1 MRSVVCK
8 VGGVRNMITE
18 EAVYEQLKEVLDP
31 EIQIDVVNLGMIYGV
46 TIVDEGKKVIVR
58 MTLTTMGCPA
68 MEELQDDI
76 VRRIEAVGVDEV
88 EIDLTF
94 DPPWNKDMMSEEAKL
109 VMRYLF

>member
-1 MRSVVCK
+1 MV
-8 VGGVRNMITE
+8 TE
-18 EAVYEQLKEVLDP
+18 EAIYEQLKDVLDP

-46 TIVDEGKKVIVR
+46 KIEEEKITVR

-68 MEELQDDI
+68 MEELQGDV
-76 VRRIEAVGVDEV
+76 VRKVKELGVPEV

-94 DPPWNKDMMSEEAKL
+94 DPPWNKDMMSDEAKT

>member
-1 MRSVVCK
+1 
-8 VGGVRNMITE
+8 MISE
-18 EAVYEQLKEVLDP
+18 EAIYEQLKEVLDP

-46 TIVDEGKKVIVR
+46 TVADEGKKVTVR

-68 MEELQDDI
+68 MEELQGDI
-76 VRRIEAVGVDEV
+76 VRRIEALGVDDV

-94 DPPWNKDMMSEEAKL
+94 DPPWNKDMMSDEAKL

>member
-1 MRSVVCK
+1 
-8 VGGVRNMITE
+8 MITE

-46 TIVDEGKKVIVR
+46 KIADEGRKVTIR

-68 MEELQDDI
+68 MEELQQDAI
-76 VRRIEAVGVDEV
+76 AKVKELGAEEVD
-88 EIDLTF
+88 IDLTF
-94 DPPWNKDMMSEEAKL
+94 DPPWTKEMMSEEAKT